1 MDEPSG
7 SPIVEVIERELKFA
21 ASEEFELPD
30 LASVVAGSRLV
41 ELVGLELDAVYYDT
55 DDLRLARRNVTLR
68 RRTGEGPPRWT
79 LKFPEV
85 ATSGLGSTGL
95 LARREIELDDPVT
108 EPPVELAVLVTAYVR
123 SAGIAPVARLVTR
136 RNRTQLIAA
145 DDSVL
150 CSIDD
155 DSVAVMPTNGDGF
168 AFREVELEFS
178 AGAETHHVVALA
190 DVMRNAGAG
199 TPDPTPKLV
208 RALGQCAVTPPE
220 VVAFEVRS
228 DADIAERA
236 KARLSRS
243 VVNLLDLDHVVR
255 LEDDAEALR
264 RLREV
269 ATGLV
274 TDIETVRDL
283 TEPAVVKPAV
293 VKPDMWES
301 VIGPM
306 QRLVA
311 ELDAARSTDDQLEV
325 DGRTDMTAL
334 RALIST
340 ERYVGLLD
348 CLVEMVADPGLH

>member
-7 SPIVEVIERELKFA
+7 SPIVEVIERELKFV

-68 RRTGEGPPRWT
+68 RRTGEGPPKWT

-95 LARREIELDDPVT
+95 FARREIELDDPAT

-136 RNRTQLIAA
+136 RNRTQLIGA

-168 AFREVELEFS
+168 VFREVELEFS
-178 AGAETHHVVALA
+178 TSTETHHVVALA

-208 RALGQCAVTPPE
+208 RALGQRAVTPPE

-228 DADIAERA
+228 DADITERV

-283 TEPAVVKPAV
+283 TEPAVM
-293 VKPDMWES
+293 KPDMWES

-348 CLVEMVADPGLH
+348 CLVEMVADPGMN